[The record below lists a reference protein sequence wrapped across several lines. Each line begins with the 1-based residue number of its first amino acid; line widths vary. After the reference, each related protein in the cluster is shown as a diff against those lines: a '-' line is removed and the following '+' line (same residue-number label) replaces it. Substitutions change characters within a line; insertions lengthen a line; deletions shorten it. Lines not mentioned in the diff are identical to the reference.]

1 MLANTVSTGHV
12 SGLKQWLVSPLG
24 AIVFGIFITLVAYV
38 DSTQSI
44 WSPYIIIYAALSLA
58 APLWLGVVKWR
69 ATKLHGAKL
78 WRVAFIVTCV
88 AIFFDSGVWTLGYN
102 WLLSEMGLMDERH
115 SIVLAT
121 VAFINAAAS
130 GLQITHAFAENS
142 FVFFI
147 LVWAPVGEEML
158 YRSYIYDSVKSRY
171 GIVIG
176 FVVST
181 FFFSIRHT
189 LHFMYMWPG
198 FSVAGVAWAV
208 AMVFFS
214 ACATYLYERAG
225 GIFVVMVAHFVLNVV
240 GSIVGSL

>member
-1 MLANTVSTGHV
+1 MSTNTMSFGNIAE
-12 SGLKQWLVSPLG
+12 LKQWLLSPAG
-24 AIVFGIFITLVAYV
+24 AVAFGIFATFVAYI
-38 DSTQSI
+38 DSTHSI
-44 WSPYIIIYAALSLA
+44 WSPYIIVYATLSLIV
-58 APLWLGVVKWR
+58 PLWLGVVKWR
-69 ATKLHGAKL
+69 ATKLQGREL
-78 WRVAFIVTCV
+78 WLLTFIVTCI

-102 WLLSEMGLMDERH
+102 WLLSEIGLMDEKH

-130 GLQITHAFAENS
+130 GLNITHAFAENS

-147 LVWAPVGEEML
+147 IIWAPVGEELL

-171 GIVIG
+171 GIAIG
-176 FVVST
+176 FIVST
-181 FFFSIRHT
+181 FFFSVRHT

-198 FSVAGVAWAV
+198 FSFAGVAWAV

-225 GIFVVMVAHFVLNVV
+225 GIFVVMVMHFALNVV

>member
-1 MLANTVSTGHV
+1 MLVNTVSTNLPSAV
-12 SGLKQWLVSPLG
+12 KQWLVSPIG
-24 AIVFGIFITLVAYV
+24 AIIFGVFITLVAYV

-58 APLWLGVVKWR
+58 VPLWLGVVKWR
-69 ATKLHGAKL
+69 ATKMHGTEL
-78 WRVAFIVTCV
+78 WRLTLIVSCV

-102 WLLSEMGLMDERH
+102 WLLSKIGLMDEKH

-130 GLQITHAFAENS
+130 GLQISYTFAENS

-147 LVWAPVGEEML
+147 LVWAPVGEEIL
-158 YRSYIYDSVKSRY
+158 YRAYIYDSVKSRY
-171 GIVIG
+171 GVAIG

-181 FFFSIRHT
+181 FFFCIRHT

-225 GIFVVMVAHFVLNVV
+225 GIFVVVVAHFAVNVI